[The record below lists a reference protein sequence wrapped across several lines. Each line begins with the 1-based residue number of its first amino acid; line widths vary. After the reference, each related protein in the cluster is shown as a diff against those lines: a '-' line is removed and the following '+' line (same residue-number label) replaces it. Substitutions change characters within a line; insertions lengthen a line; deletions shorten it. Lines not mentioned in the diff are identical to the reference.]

1 MTPERLKRLRQE
13 ARRLLTTW
21 QGLPDDSPVKQ
32 KAAAALRDIQCA
44 IDELEELE
52 RK

>member
-13 ARRLLTTW
+13 ARRLLTR
-21 QGLPDDSPVKQ
+21 QSLPDDSPVKQ

>member
-21 QGLPDDSPVKQ
+21 QSLPDDSPVKQ

-44 IDELEELE
+44 VDELEELE